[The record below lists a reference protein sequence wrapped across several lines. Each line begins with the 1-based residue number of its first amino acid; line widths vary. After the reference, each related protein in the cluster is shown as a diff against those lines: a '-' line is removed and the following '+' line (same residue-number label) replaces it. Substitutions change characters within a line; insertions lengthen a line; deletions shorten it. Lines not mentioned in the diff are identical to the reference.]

1 MTRLGSSCLQEWNT
15 FLKAL
20 KSFMVTDKPRN
31 VFETL
36 EYYGIHRER
45 NWAWYKDETGF
56 SSARSD
62 LLADRNDWSRL
73 IDLGQRGALPRLD
86 FDAE

>member
-45 NWAWYKDETGF
+45 NWAW
-56 SSARSD
+56 
-62 LLADRNDWSRL
+62 
-73 IDLGQRGALPRLD
+73 
-86 FDAE
+86 